1 MLKDTRRRLSRLMIL
16 IVVAVTATRAL
27 GAMTS
32 SVENLN
38 IQDGLS
44 NNYVTAVVQDKRGE
58 IWVGTEA
65 GLNRFNGHDFMSF
78 TVGDIGLPGDAVTA
92 LQYDSKHDRLWVGTK
107 SGLCV
112 IQLPDLT
119 PVELKKPADMGDYNI
134 TDITPASD
142 GGLWIVN
149 HYGSVTHYNPESE
162 KFTVYNVKNVPG
174 LPNEMLT
181 AGDDGYGNLLIG
193 HFTDGLSVVDMKT
206 RSLRRYT
213 SDPSNPASLPGNR
226 VRIIRLDSFNNIWVG
241 TSNGLGRFDV
251 RSGRF
256 TTFRHISGDPGS
268 LAGDA
273 VYAVTETPDGTLW
286 IGTDIGGVSCI
297 PVRDIAATDSGRAP
311 VFSNIIV
318 TNDGH
323 GVSSKNIRSI
333 FNDSYGNMWIG
344 NFSSGL
350 DFIPHRRPP
359 FRKTQYFEFVGNG
372 ARTKPV
378 WSLLSEDN
386 GNIWAGSENE
396 IALFNGGKLIRTIDL
411 TPYLTRAYDRIE
423 DLTAIGDKILIGLD
437 NNGVLELGADRHS
450 VRRVPMPG
458 VPDKPM
464 NSFTNVGD
472 SLVLIGAED
481 GFYIY
486 RDGVITRPERFN
498 KEMKW
503 LSINSIAVDR
513 QGKYWAGT
521 YGGGILV
528 FDHDG
533 RLVSR
538 LDQSDKIPSSVI
550 NHIMLDSR
558 GYIWAASGN
567 GVMMFSDTSDPK
579 NYKTFSTDQGLT
591 DRYCRAIIED
601 GSGDIWISTNGSIS
615 RWNRI
620 TNRIENFDHR
630 AGLPRSS
637 FMSRAVTASPDGW
650 ISFGSLNGIW
660 SFLAQDVV
668 TNERLAP
675 VVIYGCQWLDE
686 DEQGNHNALIPL
698 KDDKFEIPYDR
709 NSIRINFSVPD
720 YSQARMVEYEY
731 MMVGLDREWHSTQGQ
746 NYVTFRNLPAGKYTF
761 KVRARFYNGEETT
774 ETSVKIRVIPPV
786 WQRWYAILFY
796 VLAVA
801 GITIYILAHRDRQ
814 VKRNA
819 AIAMELKNT
828 QAAQR
833 LDTERLRF
841 YTNISHELRT
851 PLTLIIGPLE
861 DLSSNP
867 QMPARFRKKLDM
879 VYHSAQGLLNLVNE
893 LLEFRKTETAN
904 RRLCVSTGDLPTLVT
919 ELGLKFKEFNRN
931 PEVEVKL
938 EVDKNVPRFLFDAE
952 IVKTIINNLMSNALK
967 YTPDGQVSLGLR
979 MVEQPVNPSDQSDV
993 SDRSDQ
999 SDKPAVRRYAEVFVA
1014 DTGLGISKADL
1025 EHIFDRFYRGGDK
1038 SVATGTGIG
1047 LSFSKTLA
1055 DLHKAEIR
1063 VDSVEGEGSVFRLLL
1078 PVDETYPDAIH
1089 GKQRESEV
1097 IEEVEKEEDKMP
1109 TLLIV
1114 EDNAD
1119 IREYV
1124 NESFKNRF
1132 RVETA
1137 CDGKQGLEKA
1147 RAMMP
1152 DIIISDIMMPVM
1164 DGVEM
1169 CRRLKADIN
1178 TSHIPVV
1185 LLTAKD
1191 SIEDKEVGYQAGA
1204 ESYITKP
1211 FSARLLSARID
1222 NIIRAHRRM
1231 AQHFNSGVNGPV
1243 PLDLPQ
1249 EKDEEIRPRLNKL
1262 DREFLDKFDKLIADN
1277 LQNPNL
1283 SMTLIADHFHM
1294 SNSTVYR
1301 KILTLTGQTP
1311 VKLIRR
1317 SRLNM
1322 AKQLLEDGHTV
1333 SEAAYSCGFN
1343 DLGYFRSCFKEDFGV
1358 SPSAYKKSL

>member
-1 MLKDTRRRLSRLMIL
+1 MLKNTMRRLSRLLTLVIA
-16 IVVAVTATRAL
+16 AVTATQAF
-27 GAMTS
+27 GGMTS
-32 SVENLN
+32 TVENLN
-38 IQDGLS
+38 IRDGLS
-44 NNYVTAVVQDKRGE
+44 NNYVTSIVQDKRGE

-65 GLNRFNGHDFMSF
+65 GLNRFNGHSFMNF

-92 LQYDSKHDRLWVGTK
+92 LQYDGKNDRLWVGTK
-107 SGLCV
+107 SGLAV

-119 PVELKKPADMGDYNI
+119 PVQLKKPADMGDYNI

-149 HYGSVTHYNPESE
+149 HYGSVTHYDPETGR
-162 KFTVYNVKNVPG
+162 FNVFSTKNVPG

-181 AGDDGYGNLLIG
+181 AADDGYGNLLIG

-206 RSLRRYT
+206 RKLRRYT
-213 SDPSNPASLPGNR
+213 ADSGNPGSLPGNR
-226 VRIIRLDSFNNIWVG
+226 VRIIRTDTFNNIWVG
-241 TSNGLGRFDV
+241 TSKGLSRFDV
-251 RSGRF
+251 RNGKF
-256 TTFRHISGDPGS
+256 TTFRHRSGNPAS

-286 IGTDIGGVSCI
+286 IGTDIGGVSCV
-297 PVRDIAATDSGRAP
+297 PVRDIAAATPADPPA
-311 VFSNIIV
+311 FSNIIV
-318 TNDGH
+318 SNDSH

-333 FNDSYGNMWIG
+333 LNDSYGNIWIG

-350 DFIPHRRPP
+350 DFIPHRQPP

-372 ARTKPV
+372 ARTKSV
-378 WSLLSEDN
+378 WSLLSEPN
-386 GNIWAGSENE
+386 GDIWGGGENE
-396 IALFNGGKLIRTIDL
+396 IALFRDGNMVRAIDL
-411 TPYLTRAYDRIE
+411 TPYLTRAYDRVE
-423 DLTAIGDKILIGLD
+423 NLTAIGDKLLIGLD
-437 NNGVLELGADRHS
+437 NNGVLELGPDRHS
-450 VRRVPMPG
+450 IRRVPMPG

-472 SLVLIGAED
+472 SLVVIGAED
-481 GFYIY
+481 GLYIY
-486 RDGVITRPERFN
+486 RDGAITRPQN
-498 KEMKW
+498 VNDEMKW
-503 LSINSIAVDR
+503 LSVNSVAVDR
-513 QGKYWAGT
+513 QGKYWVGT

-528 FDHDG
+528 FGHDG

-538 LDQSDKIPSSVI
+538 LDNTAIPSSVV
-550 NHIMLDSR
+550 NHVVLDSR
-558 GYIWAASGN
+558 GYIWAATGN
-567 GVMMFSDTSDPK
+567 GVLMFPDTSDPK
-579 NYKTFSTDQGLT
+579 TFKSFSTEQGLT
-591 DRYCRAIIED
+591 DRYCRAIAED
-601 GSGDIWISTNGSIS
+601 AAGDIWISTNGSIS

-620 TNRIENFDHR
+620 SSRIENFDHR

-637 FMSRAVTASPDGW
+637 FMSRAVTVAPDGQ
-650 ISFGSLNGIW
+650 IHFGSLNGIW
-660 SFLAQDVV
+660 SFVPQDVV

-675 VVIYGCQWLDE
+675 IVIYGCESLADDE
-686 DEQGNHNALIPL
+686 GGKHNSLIPL
-698 KDDKFEIPYDR
+698 KDGRFEVPYDR
-709 NSIRINFSVPD
+709 NSIRVYFSVPD
-720 YSQARMVEYEY
+720 YSQVRMVEYEY
-731 MMVGLDREWHSTQGQ
+731 MMVGMDREWHSTQGQ
-746 NYVTFRNLPAGKYTF
+746 NYVIFRNLPAGKYTF
-761 KVRARFYNGEETT
+761 KVRARLYNGEETT
-774 ETSVKIRVIPPV
+774 EASVRINVIPPV

-796 VLAVA
+796 VMVLGAVV
-801 GITIYILAHRDRQ
+801 TYFMVLRDRR
-814 VKRNA
+814 VKRDA
-819 AIAMELKNT
+819 AIAMELENT
-828 QAAQR
+828 QAQQR
-833 LDTERLRF
+833 LDNERLRF

-867 QMPARFRKKLDM
+867 QMPAKFRKKLDM
-879 VYHSAQGLLNLVNE
+879 VHHSAQSLLNLVNE

-904 RRLCVSTGDLPTLVT
+904 RRLCVTPGNLAALVT

-931 PEVEVKL
+931 PEVEVKI
-938 EVDKNVPRFLFDAE
+938 EVDKSVPMFLFDRE
-952 IVKTIINNLMSNALK
+952 IVRTIINNLMSNALK
-967 YTPDGQVSLGLR
+967 YTPDGQVTLGLR
-979 MVEQPVNPSDQSDV
+979 MVEQPAVQ
-993 SDRSDQ
+993 SDRSDRPDG
-999 SDKPAVRRYAEVFVA
+999 SDPSGMARYAEIYVA
-1014 DTGLGISKADL
+1014 DTGLGISRQDL
-1025 EHIFDRFYRGGDK
+1025 DHIFDRFYRGGDENT
-1038 SVATGTGIG
+1038 ATGTGIG

-1055 DLHKAEIR
+1055 QLHKALISVE
-1063 VDSVEGEGSVFRLLL
+1063 SVEGEGSVFRLQL
-1078 PVDETYPDAIH
+1078 PVDETYPEAAH
-1089 GKQRESEV
+1089 GKPREAEI
-1097 IEEVEKEEDKMP
+1097 IEEEDKEEDKMP

-1124 NESFKNRF
+1124 KESFKNRF
-1132 RVETA
+1132 KVEGA
-1137 CDGKQGLEKA
+1137 CDGKEGLEKA
-1147 RAMMP
+1147 RAIMP
-1152 DIIISDIMMPVM
+1152 DIIISDIMMPAM

-1169 CRRLKADIN
+1169 CRRLKSDIN

-1231 AQHFNSGVNGPV
+1231 AQHFNSGVAAPV
-1243 PLDLPQ
+1243 PAAMPE

-1262 DREFLDKFDKLIADN
+1262 DREFLDRFDKLIADN
-1277 LQNPNL
+1277 IQNPNL
-1283 SMTLIADHFHM
+1283 SITMIADHFHM

-1322 AKQLLEDGHTV
+1322 ARQLLVDGHTV
-1333 SEAAYSCGFN
+1333 SEAAYSSGFN

>member
-1 MLKDTRRRLSRLMIL
+1 M
-16 IVVAVTATRAL
+16 
-27 GAMTS
+27 
-32 SVENLN
+32 
-38 IQDGLS
+38 
-44 NNYVTAVVQDKRGE
+44 
-58 IWVGTEA
+58 
-65 GLNRFNGHDFMSF
+65 
-78 TVGDIGLPGDAVTA
+78 
-92 LQYDSKHDRLWVGTK
+92 
-107 SGLCV
+107 
-112 IQLPDLT
+112 
-119 PVELKKPADMGDYNI
+119 
-134 TDITPASD
+134 
-142 GGLWIVN
+142 
-149 HYGSVTHYNPESE
+149 
-162 KFTVYNVKNVPG
+162 
-174 LPNEMLT
+174 
-181 AGDDGYGNLLIG
+181 
-193 HFTDGLSVVDMKT
+193 
-206 RSLRRYT
+206 
-213 SDPSNPASLPGNR
+213 
-226 VRIIRLDSFNNIWVG
+226 
-241 TSNGLGRFDV
+241 
-251 RSGRF
+251 
-256 TTFRHISGDPGS
+256 
-268 LAGDA
+268 
-273 VYAVTETPDGTLW
+273 
-286 IGTDIGGVSCI
+286 
-297 PVRDIAATDSGRAP
+297 
-311 VFSNIIV
+311 
-318 TNDGH
+318 
-323 GVSSKNIRSI
+323 
-333 FNDSYGNMWIG
+333 
-344 NFSSGL
+344 
-350 DFIPHRRPP
+350 
-359 FRKTQYFEFVGNG
+359 
-372 ARTKPV
+372 
-378 WSLLSEDN
+378 
-386 GNIWAGSENE
+386 
-396 IALFNGGKLIRTIDL
+396 
-411 TPYLTRAYDRIE
+411 
-423 DLTAIGDKILIGLD
+423 
-437 NNGVLELGADRHS
+437 
-450 VRRVPMPG
+450 
-458 VPDKPM
+458 
-464 NSFTNVGD
+464 
-472 SLVLIGAED
+472 
-481 GFYIY
+481 
-486 RDGVITRPERFN
+486 
-498 KEMKW
+498 
-503 LSINSIAVDR
+503 
-513 QGKYWAGT
+513 
-521 YGGGILV
+521 
-528 FDHDG
+528 
-533 RLVSR
+533 
-538 LDQSDKIPSSVI
+538 
-550 NHIMLDSR
+550 
-558 GYIWAASGN
+558 
-567 GVMMFSDTSDPK
+567 
-579 NYKTFSTDQGLT
+579 
-591 DRYCRAIIED
+591 
-601 GSGDIWISTNGSIS
+601 
-615 RWNRI
+615 
-620 TNRIENFDHR
+620 
-630 AGLPRSS
+630 
-637 FMSRAVTASPDGW
+637 
-650 ISFGSLNGIW
+650 
-660 SFLAQDVV
+660 
-668 TNERLAP
+668 
-675 VVIYGCQWLDE
+675 
-686 DEQGNHNALIPL
+686 
-698 KDDKFEIPYDR
+698 
-709 NSIRINFSVPD
+709 
-720 YSQARMVEYEY
+720 
-731 MMVGLDREWHSTQGQ
+731 
-746 NYVTFRNLPAGKYTF
+746 
-761 KVRARFYNGEETT
+761 
-774 ETSVKIRVIPPV
+774 
-786 WQRWYAILFY
+786 
-796 VLAVA
+796 A

-938 EVDKNVPRFLFDAE
+938 EVDRNVPRFLFDAE

-1025 EHIFDRFYRGGDK
+1025 EYIFDRFYRGGDK